1 MTKIKQNAR
10 TYQKSYPT
18 SKDKEV
24 TMRWKEG
31 CNCYKIKSCIC
42 WVKSETV
49 SRLVMPDPL

>member
-31 CNCYKIKSCIC
+31 CNCDKIKSCIC

-49 SRLVMPDPL
+49 SHLVMPDPL